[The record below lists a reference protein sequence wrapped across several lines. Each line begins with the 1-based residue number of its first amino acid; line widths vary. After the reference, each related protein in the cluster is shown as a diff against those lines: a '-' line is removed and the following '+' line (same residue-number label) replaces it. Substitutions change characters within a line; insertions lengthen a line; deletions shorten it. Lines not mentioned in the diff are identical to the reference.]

1 MKAFFTSLLLLATH
15 VAFAQSIDLLIK
27 GGHVIDPRN
36 NRNGLMDV
44 AVKDGK
50 VWQVAADIP
59 TADAKQ
65 VVDAKGLYVVPGLI
79 DIHGHHF
86 FGTQEGAYLSNSYTA
101 LPPDGFTFRA
111 GVTTVVDAGGA
122 GWRNFRTFKEQAI
135 DHSQTRVLGFINIVG
150 AGMSGGATEQNLGD
164 MDGKLTAMVAR
175 QFKDYVVGVKVAHY
189 AGPEWTPVEQAVH
202 AGNLANIPV
211 MIDFGGHTPPLS
223 LETLLMEKL
232 RPGDILT
239 HCYAH
244 VNGREPVVGA
254 DGKLQAFV
262 LPAQRRG
269 IIFDVGHGGGSFLWA
284 QAIPAVQQGF
294 KPNSISTDLHT
305 GSMNAGMKDM
315 INVMSKMLNIGMNL
329 QEVIAASTDH
339 PARIIQRSELGH
351 LSTGAEADIAVL
363 RLENGSFGYVDSQ
376 GWKHQGNQKL
386 TCEMTL
392 RAGRVVWDL
401 NGISR
406 PAYAPQK

>member
-1 MKAFFTSLLLLATH
+1 MKALFTTLLLLATH

-189 AGPEWTPVEQAVH
+189 AGPEWTPVEQAVA

-223 LETLLMEKL
+223 LESLLMEKL

>member
-1 MKAFFTSLLLLATH
+1 MKALFTTLLLLATH

-189 AGPEWTPVEQAVH
+189 AGPEWTPVEQAVA

-223 LETLLMEKL
+223 LESLLMEKL

-284 QAIPAVQQGF
+284 QAIPAV
-294 KPNSISTDLHT
+294 
-305 GSMNAGMKDM
+305 
-315 INVMSKMLNIGMNL
+315 
-329 QEVIAASTDH
+329 
-339 PARIIQRSELGH
+339 
-351 LSTGAEADIAVL
+351 
-363 RLENGSFGYVDSQ
+363 
-376 GWKHQGNQKL
+376 
-386 TCEMTL
+386 
-392 RAGRVVWDL
+392 
-401 NGISR
+401 
-406 PAYAPQK
+406 

>member
-150 AGMSGGATEQNLGD
+150 AGMSGGATEQHLGD

>member
-1 MKAFFTSLLLLATH
+1 MKALFTTLLLLATH

-50 VWQVAADIP
+50 VWQGAADIP

-189 AGPEWTPVEQAVH
+189 AGPEWTPVEQAVA

-223 LETLLMEKL
+223 LESLLMEKL